1 MNDTGIGEYENWLV
15 KFVKE
20 DQQGNTSCTG
30 VCVKDDVAAGHET
43 NVYYDKSKH
52 ACVLK
57 LPDPIEERDV
67 GTYSCSLHIR
77 PIEKPKI
84 YLECHEKITINASSA
99 LPVLMIA
106 ISAVG
111 VYFFGLSSA
120 SFCSWFEILVMIV
133 PDLLTVA
140 KRHQKKGKF
149 DFTLGC

>member
-1 MNDTGIGEYENWLV
+1 MV

-111 VYFFGLSSA
+111 VGIVV
-120 SFCSWFEILVMIV
+120 ILVMIV
-133 PDLLTVA
+133 PVIAVA